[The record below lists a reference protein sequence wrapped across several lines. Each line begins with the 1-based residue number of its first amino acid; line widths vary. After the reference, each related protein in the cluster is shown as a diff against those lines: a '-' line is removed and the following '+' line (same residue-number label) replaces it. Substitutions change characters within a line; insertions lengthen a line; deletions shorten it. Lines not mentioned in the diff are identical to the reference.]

1 MEMPPASLVFFTAP
15 HLGQL
20 LKSARKRQKLTQ
32 RDVADRLNLSQN
44 RISYLELHPEDIS
57 VRQLLS
63 WCAVLRLELS
73 MRESQ
78 TYVSPT
84 NVEW

>member
-1 MEMPPASLVFFTAP
+1 MPSASVVLVTAP

-20 LKSARKRQKLTQ
+20 LKTARKRQKLTQ
-32 RDVADRLNLSQN
+32 SEIANQLSLSQN
-44 RISYLELHPEDIS
+44 RISYLELHPEDVS

-63 WCAVLRLELS
+63 WCAILKLELS
-73 MRESQ
+73 IGERS
-78 TYVSPT
+78 YVPLD